1 MRFEELLNVIDRNGD
16 YGEILCLEFAG
27 NDEWN
32 RVRSDCIDLLEPIFD
47 YKVDSIGVLNGEFT
61 IWLNQPGEN

>member
-1 MRFEELLNVIDRNGD
+1 MRFEELLNVIDPNGD

-47 YKVDSIGVLNGEFT
+47 YKVDSMGVNNGELT
-61 IWLNQPGEN
+61 IWLTKPEEK